1 MLQSEWKRVINE
13 IEKAIQK
20 ATASDKER
28 YERSIKENSAPI
40 VAPLNSLADQ
50 FERYKIQQQTSDER
64 RASREKA
71 TIIGLMIAA
80 FLTFLTAVIFYFQ
93 LNQMRIATRHTDE
106 DARTQHSDTLSAL
119 QKAED
124 ANRNAREFSAAQ
136 VDLMGRQLNEM
147 VKQADALEKQGARF
161 EKLVSA
167 NEKLANANRSI
178 LFINSRMELKQP
190 TSGGGGLP
198 SQKIKFYIGT
208 IFFSLSN
215 KGNVPAVIKTLDVK
229 LYMGHGCGLT
239 IS

>member
-93 LNQMRIATRHTDE
+93 LNQVRIATRHTDE
-106 DARTQHSDTLSAL
+106 DAEPSIRIPSPLSKRLRT
-119 QKAED
+119 
-124 ANRNAREFSAAQ
+124 
-136 VDLMGRQLNEM
+136 
-147 VKQADALEKQGARF
+147 
-161 EKLVSA
+161 
-167 NEKLANANRSI
+167 
-178 LFINSRMELKQP
+178 P
-190 TSGGGGLP
+190 
-198 SQKIKFYIGT
+198 IGT
-208 IFFSLSN
+208 PESS
-215 KGNVPAVIKTLDVK
+215 VPRKST
-229 LYMGHGCGLT
+229 
-239 IS
+239 